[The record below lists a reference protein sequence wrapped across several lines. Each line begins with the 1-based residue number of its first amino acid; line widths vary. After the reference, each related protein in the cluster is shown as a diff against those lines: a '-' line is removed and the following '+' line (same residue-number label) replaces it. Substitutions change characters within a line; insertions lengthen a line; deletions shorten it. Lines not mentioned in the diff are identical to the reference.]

1 MFGLNFG
8 ASSQKKLTNEL
19 SEYYRFAE
27 EHPDD
32 IRVHLRIAEV
42 LMKMEKTQKA
52 IEEYIY
58 AAEAYEANN
67 LSQIAAAIYKQI
79 LQIDPDQLGVY
90 QTLVDTHLR
99 EGFLGDAIAAYEKLA
114 SY

>member
-8 ASSQKKLTNEL
+8 ASSQKRLTNEL

-32 IRVHLRIAEV
+32 IRVHLRIAEL

-52 IEEYIY
+52 RIY
-58 AAEAYEANN
+58 
-67 LSQIAAAIYKQI
+67 LCSGGI
-79 LQIDPDQLGVY
+79 
-90 QTLVDTHLR
+90 
-99 EGFLGDAIAAYEKLA
+99 
-114 SY
+114 

>member
-42 LMKMEKTQKA
+42 LMKM
-52 IEEYIY
+52 
-58 AAEAYEANN
+58 
-67 LSQIAAAIYKQI
+67 
-79 LQIDPDQLGVY
+79 G
-90 QTLVDTHLR
+90 
-99 EGFLGDAIAAYEKLA
+99 
-114 SY
+114 